1 MYRNYPGT
9 LQQQLTTIDK
19 NVTLLDEQIRA
30 YHRGPR
36 IITAQ
41 HTDTFSS
48 LTGHYTGN
56 HLLFPPADLTSAEKT
71 QLIENLLLRTASPAF
86 TAEPDDQGRW
96 VVTGGDIPTLT
107 AVLELQGVLKGRA
120 PLTLTAGEHL
130 PTLEGMVWSRE
141 VDPTS
146 DRVLSVDQRL
156 DIRRYPLT
164 FNLLYKRSPRNRET
178 Q

>member
-1 MYRNYPGT
+1 MYRNYPDT
-9 LQQQLTTIDK
+9 LQQQLTTIGK
-19 NVTLLDEQIRA
+19 NAAALDEQIRA

-41 HTDTFSS
+41 HTDTFSG
-48 LTGHYTGN
+48 LTNQYTDN
-56 HLLFPPADLTSAEKT
+56 HLLFPPADVTDAEKT
-71 QLIENLLLRTASPAF
+71 RLIENLLLRTASITL
-86 TAEPDDQGRW
+86 TAEPDTAGRW
-96 VVTGGDIPTLT
+96 VVTGGDTPTLT

>member
-19 NVTLLDEQIRA
+19 NATLLDEQIRA
-30 YHRGPR
+30 HRTGPR
-36 IITAQ
+36 VNTAE
-41 HTDTFSS
+41 HNETFSD
-48 LTGHYTGN
+48 LTTQYTDN
-56 HLLFPPADLTSAEKT
+56 HLLFPPAELTDTEKT
-71 QLIENLLLRTASPAF
+71 RLIENLLLRTASITL
-86 TAEPDDQGRW
+86 TAEPDTAGRW

>member
-9 LQQQLTTIDK
+9 LQQQLTTIGK
-19 NVTLLDEQIRA
+19 NTALLDEQIRA

-71 QLIENLLLRTASPAF
+71 QLIENLLLRTASPAPVGRHGRRHPYPHSSPGTPGCAEGPG
-86 TAEPDDQGRW
+86 TADSHRRGTPHRPRGHG
-96 VVTGGDIPTLT
+96 VV
-107 AVLELQGVLKGRA
+107 
-120 PLTLTAGEHL
+120 
-130 PTLEGMVWSRE
+130 S
-141 VDPTS
+141 
-146 DRVLSVDQRL
+146 
-156 DIRRYPLT
+156 
-164 FNLLYKRSPRNRET
+164 
-178 Q
+178 